1 MLPLERI
8 LEIKSKEV
16 GSFPNGDDKYFKRYE
31 QIKDYLS
38 KNVYKYIGA
47 GTSAED
53 QGVYTDHSIDHFNE
67 VILFAGKL
75 LGIDESNK
83 TDDYADALNISPYEI
98 YITLVSILLHD
109 AGNILGRHEHEKKTF
124 QIFMDMGTAVCSDK
138 FEAKPIASIAE
149 VHGGKIKLDDGTLS
163 KDTISRLNKSDTY
176 QSITFRP
183 KLIAA
188 LVRFADE
195 ICESRNRAARF
206 LISQNALPKW
216 SEVYHYY
223 ADSISSVIVD
233 IGGECVN
240 LKFEITKENVINT
253 YGKGSKENIEQV
265 YLIDEIFS
273 RLEKMYYELH
283 YCRRFMIGTV
293 NIHKIRAQIIIYDE
307 DMNVIENKPIELEEQ
322 GYPSG
327 LTCLQTQ
334 HSEWS
339 GEVLHD
345 KYK

>member
-1 MLPLERI
+1 MLPLEEI
-8 LEIKSKEV
+8 LKIKSKETL
-16 GSFPNGDDKYFKRYE
+16 SFPNGDDSYFERYE
-31 QIKDYLS
+31 QIKKYLTT
-38 KNVYKYIGA
+38 NIYKYIGA

-75 LGIDESNK
+75 LGINESKKVNE
-83 TDDYADALNISPYEI
+83 YEENLNLSPYEI

-109 AGNILGRHEHEKKTF
+109 AGNILGRKDHEKKTF
-124 QIFMDMGTAVCSDK
+124 QIFMDMGSAICSDK

-149 VHGGKIKLDDGTLS
+149 VHGGKIELSDGSFS
-163 KDTISRLNKSDTY
+163 KDTISKLNKTDTY
-176 QSITFRP
+176 HSITFRP

-206 LISQNALPKW
+206 LMIQNALPDW
-216 SEVYHYY
+216 SQVYHQY
-223 ADSISSVIVD
+223 AESISSVIVD
-233 IGGECVN
+233 TSGECIN
-240 LKFEITKENVINT
+240 LKFEITKSNLLKK
-253 YGKGSKENIEQV
+253 YGKGSKEDIEHV

-293 NIHKIRAQIIIYDE
+293 NIHKIRANIIIYD
-307 DMNVIENKPIELEEQ
+307 DNMDIIENKPIELEEQ

-327 LTCLQTQ
+327 LTCLKTK

-339 GEVLHD
+339 GELMHD

>member
-8 LEIKSKEV
+8 LEIKSKET
-16 GSFPNGDDKYFKRYE
+16 GSFPNGDDSYFKRYE
-31 QIKDYLS
+31 QIKAYLS

-75 LGIDESNK
+75 LGIEENNKVDE
-83 TDDYADALNISPYEI
+83 YADKLEISPYEI

-109 AGNILGRHEHEKKTF
+109 AGNILGRDEHEKKTF
-124 QIFMDMGTAVCSDK
+124 QIFMDMGDAICSDK

-149 VHGGKIKLDDGTLS
+149 VHGGEITLSDGTVS
-163 KDTISRLNKSDTY
+163 KDTISKLNNTDTY
-176 QSITFRP
+176 HSIIFRP
-183 KLIAA
+183 RLIAA

-206 LISQNALPKW
+206 LLKQNALPEW
-216 SEVYHYY
+216 SQVYHRY

-233 IGGECVN
+233 SGGGCVN
-240 LKFEITKENVINT
+240 LKFEITKKNLVET
-253 YGKGSKENIEQV
+253 YGKGSKDNIKQV
-265 YLIDEIFS
+265 YLIDEIFA

-283 YCRRFMIGTV
+283 YCRRFMIGTI
-293 NIHKIRAQIIIYDE
+293 NIHKIRASIIIYDE
-307 DMNVIENKPIELEEQ
+307 NMDEIENKPIEL
-322 GYPSG
+322 
-327 LTCLQTQ
+327 
-334 HSEWS
+334 
-339 GEVLHD
+339 
-345 KYK
+345 